1 MKRLIA
7 GFLSVCV
14 AVSLLMTGCS
24 SGGTDNTAQTDGPVT
39 ITIWHDKEDEVAQAL
54 QTELDTLAP
63 DIVVKLEKKDG
74 LTDSLKMVGNDPNS
88 APDMYFFAHDKI
100 GVYAEMGILAP
111 ITDFVD
117 KSTLDQYIP
126 MTIEAATYKGEVYQ
140 LPIYFETLL
149 YMYNRRYMSDDEVPS
164 TTEELYKYMQENTKG
179 GHYGFVEQHST
190 AYYAAGWLHAF
201 GGYILNEN
209 GEPGLDDENTIKA
222 LEYHKKFVELMPTE
236 GEYSTVNTL
245 FREGKAHS
253 TIGGPW
259 LVPTARESGI
269 DLGIAPMPTV
279 DETGNKIAPY
289 SGVQGI
295 HVLKV
300 AAERK
305 HDAIAKVL
313 QVLTN
318 DSVGIAM
325 AKASG
330 CAPAKQSCYEPF
342 RAYAAGEEET
352 VDGTRWR
359 LLSIPEQ
366 NRPKLEFHSRKN
378 LKAVVENPILRHKL
392 GKFLDQHF
400 NWYNYERIVL
410 TDDYLPYSFFFE
422 GYMVQG
428 AKTCGGVILHG
439 EENIQTAKY
448 GIHT

>member
-7 GFLSVCV
+7 LSL
-14 AVSLLMTGCS
+14 SLCMIGTMLAACS
-24 SGGTDNTAQTDGPVT
+24 SSQDTAQEDGPVT
-39 ITIWHDKEDEVAQAL
+39 ITIWHDKEDEVAAAL
-54 QTELDTLAP
+54 QAELDQLAP
-63 DIVVKLEKKDG
+63 DIVVNLERKDG

-111 ITDFVD
+111 ITDFID
-117 KSTLDQYIP
+117 EETLNQYLP

-140 LPIYFETLL
+140 LPLYFETLL
-149 YMYNRRYMSDDEVPS
+149 YMYNRLYMSDDEVPQ
-164 TTEELYKYMQENTKG
+164 TTEELYSYMQETTQG

-201 GGYILNEN
+201 DGYILNDE
-209 GEPGLDDENTIKA
+209 GEPGLNDANTIRA

-236 GEYSTVNTL
+236 GEYATVNTL

-259 LVPTARESGI
+259 LVPTAREAGI

-279 DETGNKIAPY
+279 DETGKQIAPY

-313 QVLTN
+313 EVLTG
-318 DSVGIAM
+318 DQVGIAI
-325 AKASG
+325 AQASG
-330 CAPAKQSCYEPF
+330 CAPAKESCYDD
-342 RAYAAGEEET
+342 ET
-352 VDGTRWR
+352 VSQDDMVMAMYETAQNAVPMPNVPEMDVMWTVTEN
-359 LLSIPEQ
+359 LLVQVNMSGADVQTSADEAQ
-366 NRPKLEFHSRKN
+366 QQ
-378 LKAVVENPILRHKL
+378 A
-392 GKFLDQHF
+392 LDLIAQ
-400 NWYNYERIVL
+400 
-410 TDDYLPYSFFFE
+410 
-422 GYMVQG
+422 MQ
-428 AKTCGGVILHG
+428 
-439 EENIQTAKY
+439 
-448 GIHT
+448 

>member
-7 GFLSVCV
+7 LSL
-14 AVSLLMTGCS
+14 SLCMVGTMLAACS
-24 SGGTDNTAQTDGPVT
+24 SSQNTAQEDGPVT
-39 ITIWHDKEDEVAQAL
+39 ITIWHDKEDEVAAAL
-54 QTELDTLAP
+54 QAELDQLAP
-63 DIVVKLEKKDG
+63 DIVVNLERKDG

-111 ITDFVD
+111 ITDFID
-117 KSTLDQYIP
+117 EETLNQYLP

-140 LPIYFETLL
+140 LPLYFETLL
-149 YMYNRRYMSDDEVPS
+149 YMYNRLYMSDDEVPQ
-164 TTEELYKYMQENTKG
+164 TTEELYSYMQETTQG

-201 GGYILNEN
+201 DGYILNDE
-209 GEPGLDDENTIKA
+209 GEPGLNDANTIRA

-236 GEYSTVNTL
+236 GEYATVNTL

-259 LVPTARESGI
+259 LVPTAREAGI

-279 DETGNKIAPY
+279 DETGKQIAPY

-313 QVLTN
+313 EVLTG
-318 DSVGIAM
+318 DQVGIAI
-325 AKASG
+325 AQASG
-330 CAPAKQSCYEPF
+330 CAPAKESCYDD
-342 RAYAAGEEET
+342 ET
-352 VDGTRWR
+352 VSQDDMVMAMYETAQNAVPMPNVPEMDVMWTVTEN
-359 LLSIPEQ
+359 LLVQVNMSGADVQTSADEAQ
-366 NRPKLEFHSRKN
+366 QQ
-378 LKAVVENPILRHKL
+378 A
-392 GKFLDQHF
+392 LDLIAQ
-400 NWYNYERIVL
+400 
-410 TDDYLPYSFFFE
+410 
-422 GYMVQG
+422 MQ
-428 AKTCGGVILHG
+428 
-439 EENIQTAKY
+439 
-448 GIHT
+448 

>member
-7 GFLSVCV
+7 LSL
-14 AVSLLMTGCS
+14 SLCMVGTMLAACS
-24 SGGTDNTAQTDGPVT
+24 SSQDTAQEDGPVT
-39 ITIWHDKEDEVAQAL
+39 ITIWHDKEDEVAAAL
-54 QTELDTLAP
+54 QAELDQLAP
-63 DIVVKLEKKDG
+63 DIVVNLERKDG

-111 ITDFVD
+111 ITDFID
-117 KSTLDQYIP
+117 EETLNQDLP

-140 LPIYFETLL
+140 LPLYFETLL
-149 YMYNRRYMSDDEVPS
+149 YMYNRLYMSDDEVPQ
-164 TTEELYKYMQENTKG
+164 TTEELYSYMQETTQG

-201 GGYILNEN
+201 DGYILNEE
-209 GEPGLDDENTIKA
+209 GEPGLNDPNTIRA

-236 GEYSTVNTL
+236 GEYATVNTL

-259 LVPTARESGI
+259 LVPTAREAGI

-279 DETGNKIAPY
+279 DETGKQIAPY

-313 QVLTN
+313 EVLTG
-318 DSVGIAM
+318 DQVGIAI
-325 AKASG
+325 AQASG
-330 CAPAKQSCYEPF
+330 CAPAKESCYDD
-342 RAYAAGEEET
+342 ET
-352 VDGTRWR
+352 VSQDDMVMAMYETAQNAVPMPNVPEMDVMWTVTEN
-359 LLSIPEQ
+359 LLVQVNMSGADVQTSADEAQ
-366 NRPKLEFHSRKN
+366 QQ
-378 LKAVVENPILRHKL
+378 A
-392 GKFLDQHF
+392 LDLIAQ
-400 NWYNYERIVL
+400 
-410 TDDYLPYSFFFE
+410 
-422 GYMVQG
+422 MQ
-428 AKTCGGVILHG
+428 
-439 EENIQTAKY
+439 
-448 GIHT
+448 

>member
-7 GFLSVCV
+7 LSL
-14 AVSLLMTGCS
+14 SLCMVGTMLAACS
-24 SGGTDNTAQTDGPVT
+24 SSQDTAQEDGPVT
-39 ITIWHDKEDEVAQAL
+39 ITIWHDKEDEVAAAL
-54 QTELDTLAP
+54 QAELDQLAP
-63 DIVVKLEKKDG
+63 DIVVNMEREDG

-111 ITDFVD
+111 ITDFID
-117 KSTLDQYIP
+117 EETLNQYLP

-140 LPIYFETLL
+140 LPLYFETLL
-149 YMYNRRYMSDDEVPS
+149 YMYNRLYMSDDEVPQ
-164 TTEELYKYMQENTKG
+164 TTEELYSYMQETTQG

-201 GGYILNEN
+201 DGYILNDE
-209 GEPGLDDENTIKA
+209 GEPGLNDANTIRA

-236 GEYSTVNTL
+236 GEYATVNTL

-259 LVPTARESGI
+259 LIPTAREAGI

-279 DETGNKIAPY
+279 DETGKQIAPY

-313 QVLTN
+313 EVLTG
-318 DSVGIAM
+318 DQVGIAI
-325 AKASG
+325 AQASG
-330 CAPAKQSCYEPF
+330 CAPAKESCYDD
-342 RAYAAGEEET
+342 ET
-352 VDGTRWR
+352 VSQDDMVMAMYETAQNAVPMPNVPEMDVMWTVTEN
-359 LLSIPEQ
+359 LLVQVNMSGADVQTSADEAQ
-366 NRPKLEFHSRKN
+366 QQ
-378 LKAVVENPILRHKL
+378 A
-392 GKFLDQHF
+392 LDLIAQ
-400 NWYNYERIVL
+400 
-410 TDDYLPYSFFFE
+410 
-422 GYMVQG
+422 MQ
-428 AKTCGGVILHG
+428 
-439 EENIQTAKY
+439 
-448 GIHT
+448 

>member
-7 GFLSVCV
+7 LSL
-14 AVSLLMTGCS
+14 SLCMVGTMLAACS
-24 SGGTDNTAQTDGPVT
+24 SSQDTAQEDGPVT
-39 ITIWHDKEDEVAQAL
+39 ITIWHDKEDEVAAAL
-54 QTELDTLAP
+54 QAELDQLAP
-63 DIVVKLEKKDG
+63 DIVVNLERKDG

-111 ITDFVD
+111 ITDFID
-117 KSTLDQYIP
+117 EETLNQYLP

-140 LPIYFETLL
+140 LPLYFETLL
-149 YMYNRRYMSDDEVPS
+149 YMYNRLYMSDDEVPQ
-164 TTEELYKYMQENTKG
+164 TTEELYSYMQETTQG

-201 GGYILNEN
+201 DGYILNDE
-209 GEPGLDDENTIKA
+209 GEPGLNDANTIRA

-236 GEYSTVNTL
+236 GEYATVNTL

-259 LVPTARESGI
+259 LVPTAREAGI

-279 DETGNKIAPY
+279 DETGKQIAPY

-313 QVLTN
+313 EVLTG
-318 DSVGIAM
+318 DQVGIAI
-325 AKASG
+325 AQASG
-330 CAPAKQSCYEPF
+330 CAPAKESCYDD
-342 RAYAAGEEET
+342 ET
-352 VDGTRWR
+352 VSQDDMVMAMYETAQNAVPMPNVPEMDVMWTVTEN
-359 LLSIPEQ
+359 LLVQVNMSGADVQTGADEAQ
-366 NRPKLEFHSRKN
+366 QQ
-378 LKAVVENPILRHKL
+378 A
-392 GKFLDQHF
+392 LDLIAQ
-400 NWYNYERIVL
+400 
-410 TDDYLPYSFFFE
+410 
-422 GYMVQG
+422 MQ
-428 AKTCGGVILHG
+428 
-439 EENIQTAKY
+439 
-448 GIHT
+448 